1 MSYPDTP
8 RDPEDGETPVDWREV
23 TDGGFIFLPRRE
35 GDDEP
40 QIEPEPRIDP
50 PSVLEAV
57 AACVVVAGCLL
68 LSAAVLGCMFRVFRF
83 TAGF

>member
-8 RDPEDGETPVDWREV
+8 RDPEDGETPIDWREV

-35 GDDEP
+35 DADEP

-50 PSVLEAV
+50 PSVWDAV
-57 AACVVVAGCLL
+57 GGFAVVAGVLFL
-68 LSAAVLGCMFRVFRF
+68 AAAVLGGVFRVFRF
-83 TAGF
+83 TVGF